1 MLVPLFSGLAAGSV
15 HVFTGPDHIAAV
27 APLALRNRRA
37 AVRTGAAWGLG
48 HGLGVAV
55 LGGLAM
61 AARQAVDVEAL
72 SGWSEFS
79 VGFLLVGLGTWSLR
93 SALRL
98 KIHSHPHDHDT
109 AGHAHPH
116 VHIGDEVHDADA
128 HRGHTHAAFGVGIF
142 HGAAGMGHLLG
153 VVPAL
158 ALPPAESAVYL
169 AAYLVAAVLSMA
181 GFSFVLGQIA
191 QRAGMRRMR
200 GLMVAVSVFSLAVG
214 GWWLATT
221 FPGLS

>member
-27 APLALRNRRA
+27 APLALRDRRA

-48 HGLGVAV
+48 HGLGVAT
-55 LGGLAM
+55 LGGLGM
-61 AARQAVDVEAL
+61 VARQAVDVTAL

-79 VGFLLVGLGTWSLR
+79 VGFLLVGLGLWSLR

-98 KIHSHPHDHDT
+98 QIHAHPHDHDDSD
-109 AGHAHPH
+109 HAHPH
-116 VHIGDEVHDADA
+116 VHIGDAAHDAA
-128 HRGHTHAAFGVGIF
+128 SHHNHTHAAFGVGIF

-158 ALPPAESAVYL
+158 ALPPAQSAVYL
-169 AAYLVAAVLSMA
+169 AAYLLAAVISMA
-181 GFSFVLGQIA
+181 GFSFVLGELA
-191 QRAGMRRMR
+191 HRAGMRVMR
-200 GLMVAVSVFSLAVG
+200 GLVLAVSVFTIAVG

-221 FPGLS
+221 FPGVG